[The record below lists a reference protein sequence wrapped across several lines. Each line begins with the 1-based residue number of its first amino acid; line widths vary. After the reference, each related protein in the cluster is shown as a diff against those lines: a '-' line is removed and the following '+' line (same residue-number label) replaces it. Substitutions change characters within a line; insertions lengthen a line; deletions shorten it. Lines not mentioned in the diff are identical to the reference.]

1 MWTFS
6 VSFITLSFKKKNR
19 KAYCYNFL
27 SYVLNQI
34 WKHFFLR
41 FFMTQRYLVW
51 GTYQIWDHRIIDMW
65 YSIQGTVL
73 HICFMQKLSWYII
86 FITFCFSFTRLHALH
101 VHVTHVNLL
110 QVFTHFW
117 GEINLLSFNSS
128 TSEFNIWPLLWPL
141 RARETSIVCVSCW
154 VKILLYE
161 RYELEKTASILE
173 KLKIIENSP
182 KFSKAKMICY
192 DLESSDQVWLILR
205 PPASQQCLI
214 WGRHK

>member
-1 MWTFS
+1 MRTFS
-6 VSFITLSFKKKNR
+6 VSFITLSFKKK
-19 KAYCYNFL
+19 
-27 SYVLNQI
+27 I
-34 WKHFFLR
+34 EKHIATTFSPMYWTKFENTFFLR

-173 KLKIIENSP
+173 QRSWK
-182 KFSKAKMICY
+182 
-192 DLESSDQVWLILR
+192 
-205 PPASQQCLI
+205 
-214 WGRHK
+214 